1 MNDKI
6 PFEIIHKGIID
17 STIPLSN
24 KMINEGK
31 QENFLL
37 NCDEQ
42 THSRG
47 SGDPKIA
54 KPERKCFNNIKY

>member
-1 MNDKI
+1 
-6 PFEIIHKGIID
+6 
-17 STIPLSN
+17 
-24 KMINEGK
+24 MINEGK

-37 NCDEQ
+37 YCDEQ